1 MISSLLLMLAVTP
14 AEQAMR
20 VDCVAAVAIVAFEQ
34 ARDRPEALAF
44 PPLERD
50 GARFAQIVGEDLVRS
65 GKSKEQAQAQML
77 AAAQARQK
85 AATGGA
91 LDGDDIDR
99 CIGVM
104 KAVAPAPP
112 PPSLAQCA
120 GMLALAARDARRDG
134 VDKDLETFAAV
145 LDSRARDEMR
155 AAGRSG
161 TEIDVLMS
169 TTRSQIEAEAARRA
183 SDEVAGDLDA
193 QPCFEMV
200 KP

>member
-14 AEQAMR
+14 AEQATR

-34 ARDRPEALAF
+34 ARGRPEALAF

-50 GARFAQIVGEDLVRS
+50 GARFAQIVGEELVKS
-65 GKSKEQAQAQML
+65 GKSKEAVRSQMI

-85 AATGGA
+85 AASGGA
-91 LDGDDIDR
+91 IDSDDVER

-104 KAVAPAPP
+104 NAVAPAPA

-120 GMLALAARDARRDG
+120 GMLALAARDARAGG
-134 VDKDLETFAAV
+134 VNKDLETFAAV
-145 LDSRARDEMR
+145 LDSRARDELR

-161 TEIDVLMS
+161 TEIDVLM
-169 TTRSQIEAEAARRA
+169 TTARSEIEAEAKRRA